1 MRLPNPDKS
10 CDERLV
16 RGCMKRLPPH
26 RICVARRPVV
36 LGCILLMV
44 TGGPLFAQT
53 TGSVNPGPDAAEP
66 LVKDDPPPG
75 GCMPIGVT
83 VSGEVVF
90 PFQCKE
96 FIERLKAADQ
106 KAATPDQKPATAH
119 EGPAPGQEPAV
130 EEKTVAKQEDGV
142 APENS
147 KPVDRP
153 VKTAPIQKRVELEP
167 REGIIGPPG
176 CTRFRSYDAGS
187 RTYRS
192 YGGRRLSCQ

>member
-1 MRLPNPDKS
+1 
-10 CDERLV
+10 
-16 RGCMKRLPPH
+16 MKRFFAH
-26 RICVARRPVV
+26 QTGVARQSVV

-53 TGSVNPGPDAAEP
+53 TGSVNPGPDAAET
-66 LVKDDPPPG
+66 LAKKDDPPPG

-106 KAATPDQKPATAH
+106 KAAAPERKSATAH
-119 EGPAPGQEPAV
+119 EGPASGQEPAK
-130 EEKTVAKQEDGV
+130 EKTVAKQEDSV

-153 VKTAPIQKRVELEP
+153 VETAPIQKRVELEP
-167 REGIIGPPG
+167 HERIIGPPG

-192 YGGRRLSCQ
+192 YEGRRLSCR